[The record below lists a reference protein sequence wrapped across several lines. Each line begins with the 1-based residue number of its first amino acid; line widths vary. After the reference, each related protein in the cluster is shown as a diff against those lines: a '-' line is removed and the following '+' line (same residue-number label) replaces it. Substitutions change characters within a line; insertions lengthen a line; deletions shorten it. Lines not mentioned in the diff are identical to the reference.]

1 MTALL
6 AAILG
11 YLLGSIP
18 FGLLLTRLA
27 GYGDIRRVGSGNIG
41 ATNVL
46 RTGSKSLAALTV
58 LLDLGK
64 GAAAVIIAHG
74 WGPQA
79 ALVAA
84 GCVIIGHMFP
94 VWLGFRGGK
103 GVATAL
109 GVLIALAWVAA
120 LLRALVWLP
129 PPPPFRPVNHPAAS
143 CQYSAPDY
151 RQREPDIAHRRLRQ
165 ALAARELD
173 PQERLD
179 WLRLCRTDTIGPIS
193 FYAMLRRFGSAR
205 AALGIVPPLARRG
218 ERTKTVTPVTRGEAE
233 AELIALQRLGPRL
246 VCWGEPT
253 YPSG

>member
-11 YLLGSIP
+11 SLLGSIP

-27 GYGDIRRVGSGNIG
+27 GYGDIRQVGSGNIG

-46 RTGSKSLAALTV
+46 RTGSKGLAALTL

-74 WGPQA
+74 WGSQA

-84 GCVIIGHMFP
+84 GCVILGHMFP

-109 GVLIALAWVAA
+109 GVLIPLAWPVALIAIILWIATVLLFHYSSLAALVAA
-120 LLRALVWLP
+120 IVSAGFAPLIVDTRTALV
-129 PPPPFRPVNHPAAS
+129 
-143 CQYSAPDY
+143 
-151 RQREPDIAHRRLRQ
+151 IAGIAFLIIVRHHSNIRRLIAGTESRIS
-165 ALAARELD
+165 
-173 PQERLD
+173 
-179 WLRLCRTDTIGPIS
+179 LRK
-193 FYAMLRRFGSAR
+193 
-205 AALGIVPPLARRG
+205 V
-218 ERTKTVTPVTRGEAE
+218 
-233 AELIALQRLGPRL
+233 
-246 VCWGEPT
+246 
-253 YPSG
+253 

>member
-46 RTGSKSLAALTV
+46 RTGSKGLAALTL

-74 WGPQA
+74 WGSQA

-84 GCVIIGHMFP
+84 GCVILGHMFP

-109 GVLIALAWVAA
+109 GVLIPLAWPVALIAIILWVATVLLFHYSSLAALVAA
-120 LLRALVWLP
+120 IASAGFAPLIVDTRTALV
-129 PPPPFRPVNHPAAS
+129 
-143 CQYSAPDY
+143 
-151 RQREPDIAHRRLRQ
+151 IAGIAFLIIVRHHSNIRRLIAGTESRIS
-165 ALAARELD
+165 
-173 PQERLD
+173 
-179 WLRLCRTDTIGPIS
+179 LRK
-193 FYAMLRRFGSAR
+193 
-205 AALGIVPPLARRG
+205 V
-218 ERTKTVTPVTRGEAE
+218 
-233 AELIALQRLGPRL
+233 
-246 VCWGEPT
+246 
-253 YPSG
+253 

>member
-46 RTGSKSLAALTV
+46 RTGSKGLAALTL

-64 GAAAVIIAHG
+64 GAAAVIIAHS

-79 ALVAA
+79 ALFAA
-84 GCVIIGHMFP
+84 GCVILGHMFP

-109 GVLIALAWVAA
+109 GVLIPLAWPVALIAIILWIATVLLFHYSSLAALVAA
-120 LLRALVWLP
+120 IASAGIAPLIVDTKTALVITGIALLII
-129 PPPPFRPVNHPAAS
+129 FRHHTN
-143 CQYSAPDY
+143 
-151 RQREPDIAHRRLRQ
+151 IRRL
-165 ALAARELD
+165 
-173 PQERLD
+173 
-179 WLRLCRTDTIGPIS
+179 
-193 FYAMLRRFGSAR
+193 
-205 AALGIVPPLARRG
+205 
-218 ERTKTVTPVTRGEAE
+218 
-233 AELIALQRLGPRL
+233 IAGTESRVSLKK
-246 VCWGEPT
+246 V
-253 YPSG
+253 